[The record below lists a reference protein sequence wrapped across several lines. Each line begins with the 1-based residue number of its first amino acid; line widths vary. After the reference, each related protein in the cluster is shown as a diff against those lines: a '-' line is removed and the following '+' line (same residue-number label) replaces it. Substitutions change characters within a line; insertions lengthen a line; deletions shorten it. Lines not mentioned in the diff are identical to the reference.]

1 MSKFVIQCGWQET
14 PHLTEEAKEALWAT
28 IPIYQRQAR
37 SEGIPELGAG
47 AIYPLEQRDIMVPDF
62 PNIPDHWARVYGM
75 DFGWNWTAA
84 VWGAWDRDNDKVYI
98 YKAYKR
104 GHAEPIVHA
113 DAIKG
118 YQGIDSW
125 IPGVCD
131 PAGAT
136 SGQLDGYKALE
147 VYKGL
152 GLNIEK
158 ASNSVESGIMDVW
171 NRLSSNR
178 LKVFASLG
186 EFFAEYSL
194 YRRESTGKVHKE
206 NDHLMDCLRYL
217 IVSGLQ
223 RAIPKGPNK
232 TQPQEL
238 VYEVGA
244 GGMAMSDGL
253 TWLGS

>member
-1 MSKFVIQCGWQET
+1 MIQCGWAET

-47 AIYPLEQRDIMVPDF
+47 AIYPLEVRDVTVPDMAV
-62 PNIPDHWARVYGM
+62 IPDHWARVYGM

-84 VWGAWDRDNDKVYI
+84 VWGAWNRDTDVVYI
-98 YKAYKR
+98 YRCYKR

-118 YQGIDSW
+118 NDPW

-136 SGQLDGYKALE
+136 SGQLDGYKALD
-147 VYKGL
+147 VYRSL

-158 ASNSVESGIMDVW
+158 ASNSVESGILEVW
-171 NRLSSNR
+171 NRLSSGR
-178 LKVFASLG
+178 LKFFASLS
-186 EFFAEYSL
+186 ELIAEYSL
-194 YRRESTGKVHKE
+194 YRRESTGRVHKE
-206 NDHLMDCLRYL
+206 NDHCLDGLRYL
-217 IVSGLQ
+217 CVSGLQ

-232 TQPQEL
+232 TKPQEL